1 MKTIT
6 IDKAISYVIG
16 LFTDEP
22 NFSYLTYYFHTY
34 TDNSLTYNLFI
45 SDINGDW
52 EHEDLTYFNNYE
64 AV

>member
-16 LFTDEP
+16 LFTDKP
-22 NFSYLTYYFHTY
+22 NFSYLTYYFYTY